1 MLSVPISNG
10 ELIDKITILLI
21 KKERIHNEEKLIHV
35 ANELA
40 VLEPLQEKIVN
51 DENVCKLKNQLK
63 NINMQL
69 WDVEDELRDKERK
82 KEFDTTFIELA
93 RKVYF
98 TNDKRSQVKLE
109 INKLSNSELVEVKS
123 YEKY

>member
-21 KKERIHNEEKLIHV
+21 KKERIHDKEKLLHV

-40 VLEPLQEKIVN
+40 VLEPLQEKIVS
-51 DENVCKLKNQLK
+51 DEKVSKLKHELK

-98 TNDKRSQVKLE
+98 TNDKRSQLKLE

-123 YEKY
+123 YEEY

>member
-21 KKERIHNEEKLIHV
+21 KKERIHDEEKLLHV

-40 VLEPLQEKIVN
+40 VLEPMQENIVN
-51 DENVCKLKNQLK
+51 NEKVCKLKHELK

-82 KEFDTTFIELA
+82 KEFDARFIELA

-98 TNDKRSQVKLE
+98 TNDRRSEVKLE
-109 INKLSNSELVEVKS
+109 INKLSKSKLVEVKS